1 MSHPLL
7 ITVLAGP
14 KNTGP
19 DFGKASPVGL
29 FVIVLL
35 LVGVFALVWSMNRH
49 LKRIPES
56 FDAPATAPVESAAQ
70 TGADSKPTPD
80 ATRESPES
88 TPELKREPSS
98 ESGG

>member
-7 ITVLAGP
+7 ITLLADGP

-29 FVIVLL
+29 LVIVLL

-49 LKRIPES
+49 LKRVPAS
-56 FDAPATAPVESAAQ
+56 FDTASDVEPAAGVKTDAKAMPD
-70 TGADSKPTPD
+70 GGTP
-80 ATRESPES
+80 AE
-88 TPELKREPSS
+88 EPSG
-98 ESGG
+98 EPSG

>member
-1 MSHPLL
+1 MSYPLL
-7 ITVLAGP
+7 ITLLAEGP

-29 FVIVLL
+29 LVVVLL

-49 LKRIPES
+49 LKRVPES
-56 FDAPATAPVESAAQ
+56 FDVPVEVPADRAADKAAE
-70 TGADSKPTPD
+70 AD
-80 ATRESPES
+80 AGGPE
-88 TPELKREPSS
+88 EPKG